1 MKRHVIPP
9 YRLCWLFADIPV
21 VGGEKSH
28 CIVYEYLL
36 ILYALLRN
44 FYYALGNHFAHNPLV
59 CGPSEL
65 TPRLFDPVPGFIES
79 RRQNLD
85 RLRIEGRLR
94 ADEL

>member
-36 ILYALLRN
+36 IFYALLRD
-44 FYYALGNHFAHNPLV
+44 FYYALGDYFAHSPRV
-59 CGPSEL
+59 CGPREL
-65 TPRLFDPVPGFIES
+65 TPRLFDPGPRFIES
-79 RRQNLD
+79 RRQYLD
-85 RLRIEGRLR
+85 GLRIESRLR
-94 ADEL
+94 PDEL